1 MHERA
6 IRASC
11 YGRPNLW
18 IFSRTAVSKTC
29 SGKIMRRIL
38 RKIRENLP
46 GQLSDISTLADP

>member
-1 MHERA
+1 
-6 IRASC
+6 
-11 YGRPNLW
+11 
-18 IFSRTAVSKTC
+18 VSKTC